1 LNSGLL
7 DVRGHGSR
15 LPEVRVTSGF
25 PDNGHSP
32 KAARIHQAGRGARA
46 RGYSVS
52 ERGIEF
58 CGVRFELTD

>member
-1 LNSGLL
+1 LRTLVIEVA
-7 DVRGHGSR
+7 DRGGIER
-15 LPEVRVTSGF
+15 C
-25 PDNGHSP
+25 
-32 KAARIHQAGRGARA
+32 ARE